1 MLTPEKNSEN
11 TSDLMKGGSRHLSKR
26 ADGTLCMV
34 VVDPATRKLLI
45 PCNCIY
51 ATRAQQRAT
60 IPSLCQ
66 LFLHGR
72 CRQGAQCHQVHAS
85 LDAVLALRSRVGKL
99 PWCCTLHGDTDH
111 ASVLNERSWLSK
123 VVLYVPEVSFEGGYI
138 PLSRISYTV
147 ALQRILKEKSDR
159 TISERREDGTNGENV
174 MRSENS
180 RLVIDASDQSLCR
193 LHIFDRCRYAEE
205 CRFLHLCK
213 EVTASSCTSQGHE
226 GTHSVFKSHHNT
238 SVFTAIS
245 RQQQLRGYP
254 IHCSKN
260 EPMLGDEYS
269 LPLPLAPNKSWK
281 SSADSSWSVH
291 CQSKV
296 PGTNEMGKTR
306 TAMMTQS
313 RMQSNSA
320 PKTPEGSFSA
330 AAAESSVQGLSYSET
345 NYNMAS
351 SSSDPGLL
359 LSVTSPTACVRRVS
373 PSIKISLSLYG
384 SDADMDNDRPTGD
397 DLPLSS
403 STEVSSRH
411 PVASGGGVLRRHWQ
425 HNPYSNTP
433 LLWLEGGGTV

>member
-1 MLTPEKNSEN
+1 MLTPENNSEN
-11 TSDLMKGGSRHLSKR
+11 KPDLMKGGSRHLSKR

-45 PCNCIY
+45 PCNFIY
-51 ATRAQQRAT
+51 ATRAQHRAT

-72 CRQGAQCHQVHAS
+72 CRQGTQCHQVHAS
-85 LDAVLALRSRVGKL
+85 LDAVVALRSRVGKL
-99 PWCCTLHGDTDH
+99 PCCCVFHGDEDI
-111 ASVLNERSWLSK
+111 ADVLNERSWLSK

-138 PLSRISYTV
+138 PLSRVSYTV
-147 ALQRILKEKSDR
+147 ALQRILKEKPDR
-159 TISERREDGTNGENV
+159 AIYELREESTCGENDV
-174 MRSENS
+174 RPGNS
-180 RLVIDASDQSLCR
+180 RLIIDASDQSLCR

-213 EVTASSCTSQGHE
+213 EVTSSSYTSQGH
-226 GTHSVFKSHHNT
+226 GDANFNSRGHHNT

-245 RQQQLRGYP
+245 LQQQLRGYP

-260 EPMLGDEYS
+260 EPMVGDEHS
-269 LPLPLAPNKSWK
+269 LPLPLAPNNSWR

-296 PGTNEMGKTR
+296 PGTKEMGRTR
-306 TAMMTQS
+306 TAMMAQS
-313 RMQSNSA
+313 RMQSISA

-330 AAAESSVQGLSYSET
+330 AAAEGSLQGLSYSET
-345 NYNMAS
+345 NYNMNS

-359 LSVTSPTACVRRVS
+359 FSVPSPKACVRRVP
-373 PSIKISLSLYG
+373 PSIKISLSLCE
-384 SDADMDNDRPTGD
+384 SDADMDNDRPAGD

-403 STEVSSRH
+403 SPEVSSRH
-411 PVASGGGVLRRHWQ
+411 PVASRGGVLRRHWQ
-425 HNPYSNTP
+425 HNPYSSTP
-433 LLWLEGGGTV
+433 FIWFESGAV